1 MQNLSDTIT
10 MLGSS
15 GSTTS
20 NLNKEQFSKIR
31 IIIPNDKTMKEF
43 DSCVQPMFE
52 KIRSL
57 QKENNKL
64 VTIRNTLLPKLMNGE
79 IMI

>member
-1 MQNLSDTIT
+1 

-20 NLNKEQFSKIR
+20 NLNKEQFSKIK
-31 IIIPNDKTMKEF
+31 ISISNGKTMKEF

-52 KIRSL
+52 KIKSL
-57 QKENNKL
+57 KKENYEL
-64 VTIRNTLLPKLMNGE
+64 VTIRDTLLPKLMNGE
-79 IMI
+79 IDV